1 MKKIFVI
8 FFMLVISVSLYGVQ
22 PPVAPQKTHITKIN
36 GCILKDDYYW
46 LRDRNDSNVIKY
58 IRAENRYT
66 ETMLKPVKKLENK
79 IYNEIIGRIKQTD
92 LSVPYKDG
100 DYYYYTKYI
109 KGKQY
114 PVFCRKKGDLEAKE
128 AIILDQNELAEGH
141 QFYSLR
147 FLGVSPDGNLL
158 AYAVDTNGSERYTLY
173 IKNLNSGKLL
183 PERIYNVSGVVWAN
197 DNKTIFYTTND
208 STNRTYRVFKHEVN
222 NSLVKDEKL
231 YQENDGRFWVW
242 IEKTRDSRFIIIG
255 TGSST
260 TSEIRYLNANTPSD
274 TFKLISPRKK
284 GVEYY
289 VSSRGNTFYIR
300 TNKNTKN
307 FELMTA
313 PINDP
318 RKKNWRVLIP
328 GRKNVK
334 IEDFELF
341 KDYLVVIEREN
352 GLEKIRIIDFADN
365 SDYYVHF
372 PEEDYSFWMGKN
384 RIFETDLLR
393 FTYTSLIS
401 PNTVYDFNMKT
412 RKLIKKKQYEI
423 KDYDKTFYEAKRLFA
438 KAKDGTLIPIS
449 IVYKKGIKMNG
460 NNPLLLY
467 GYGAYGS
474 SSDPYFSS
482 SRLSLLDRGF
492 IYAIAHVRGGGEMG
506 EDWYDD
512 GKLLHKKNTFTDFIA
527 CAEFLISE
535 KYTNPEKLAIMGGSA
550 GGMLIGAVLNIRP
563 NLFKVAVMDVPFVDV
578 LNTMLDPSLPLTVGE
593 YEEWGNPNEKKYFDY
608 IRSYSPYDNIRAQNY
623 PAMLVEGSLNDTR
636 VGYWEPTKWVAKLR
650 ATKTDSNL
658 VLLHINLD
666 AGHGGSSG
674 RYDWFKDIAREYAFI
689 LYEMG
694 YKD

>member
-1 MKKIFVI
+1 
-8 FFMLVISVSLYGVQ
+8 
-22 PPVAPQKTHITKIN
+22 
-36 GCILKDDYYW
+36 
-46 LRDRNDSNVIKY
+46 
-58 IRAENRYT
+58 
-66 ETMLKPVKKLENK
+66 
-79 IYNEIIGRIKQTD
+79 
-92 LSVPYKDG
+92 
-100 DYYYYTKYI
+100 
-109 KGKQY
+109 
-114 PVFCRKKGDLEAKE
+114 
-128 AIILDQNELAEGH
+128 
-141 QFYSLR
+141 
-147 FLGVSPDGNLL
+147 
-158 AYAVDTNGSERYTLY
+158 
-173 IKNLNSGKLL
+173 
-183 PERIYNVSGVVWAN
+183 
-197 DNKTIFYTTND
+197 
-208 STNRTYRVFKHEVN
+208 
-222 NSLVKDEKL
+222 
-231 YQENDGRFWVW
+231 
-242 IEKTRDSRFIIIG
+242 
-255 TGSST
+255 
-260 TSEIRYLNANTPSD
+260 
-274 TFKLISPRKK
+274 
-284 GVEYY
+284 
-289 VSSRGNTFYIR
+289 
-300 TNKNTKN
+300 
-307 FELMTA
+307 MTA
-313 PINDP
+313 PINNP
-318 RKKNWRVLIP
+318 RKKNWHVLIP

-506 EDWYDD
+506 EEWYDD

-563 NLFKVAVMDVPFVDV
+563 NLFKIAVMDVPFVDV

-689 LYEMG
+689 LYETG